1 MRSLSGLGGLKASS
15 LNALGSDIYMTLILT
30 HSALKPLG
38 HIIKEWQ
45 IIMMDVSL
53 YYSKQQSRLPISS
66 LLKKV
71 LNFMRNPKHIFLFK
85 AKSWTLRFD
94 DRIAK
99 KTFYKRCSL
108 YFVCSYMK
116 PNWTWWTRLNGPRG
130 MGNICLYLKLNCFK
144 SHSCT
149 KNS

>member
-1 MRSLSGLGGLKASS
+1 MYDKRLIPKVRSLSGLGGLKASS
-15 LNALGSDIYMTLILT
+15 LNALGSDIYNYMTLILT

-53 YYSKQQSRLPISS
+53 YYSKQQSRLLISS

-85 AKSWTLRFD
+85 AKS
-94 DRIAK
+94 
-99 KTFYKRCSL
+99 
-108 YFVCSYMK
+108 
-116 PNWTWWTRLNGPRG
+116 
-130 MGNICLYLKLNCFK
+130 
-144 SHSCT
+144 
-149 KNS
+149 